1 MWSSLRAGCD
11 FLSIERNDK
20 VNRNTDPALL
30 PSLPL
35 SAALLEAEV
44 VVAGSVRGL
53 VFLWPVLPM
62 SRFVYMGIRTLGG
75 RGR

>member
-11 FLSIERNDK
+11 FLSIERNDRE
-20 VNRNTDPALL
+20 NRNTHPALL
-30 PSLPL
+30 PRLPL

-44 VVAGSVRGL
+44 VVAGSVRGS
-53 VFLWPVLPM
+53 VLLRPALLM
-62 SRFVYMGIRTLGG
+62 TSFVYMGIRTLGG